1 MGVDGGGGGGPVRN
15 QAPFNVGRNA
25 PRSVLCLSPGLQ
37 QRYSRLAALRW
48 LLPQPGHLGTDQGPV
63 GPTSLEVDS
72 DTLEAW
78 VGAATRIS
86 AASAVRHRA
95 RCAESGLQQRPGAVG
110 AQSCSN
116 RAGQPPSPHLR
127 GLGSSRYPRSRFTPF
142 ASAPAPGIDQARFL
156 RRPPGNTQS
165 VPCSSGRALSGS
177 LGAMG
182 SPVPGPGK
190 DALREREVQPEC
202 SSPLLESHWFR
213 LWRR

>member
-1 MGVDGGGGGGPVRN
+1 MGGREGGGQVRN
-15 QAPFNVGRNA
+15 QAPLNVGRNA
-25 PRSVLCLSPGLQ
+25 SSRVRGRSPGFQ
-37 QRYSRLAALRW
+37 QRYRSRAALRW
-48 LLPQPGHLGTDQGPV
+48 LPSLPGHLGTDQGPV

-72 DTLEAW
+72 DTLGAW
-78 VGAATRIS
+78 VVAATRIF

-95 RCAESGLQQRPGAVG
+95 RCAESGPQQRPGAVG

-127 GLGSSRYPRSRFTPF
+127 GLGSSRYPRSRFMPF

-156 RRPPGNTQS
+156 RRTPENTQS
-165 VPCSSGRALSGS
+165 VPCSSGQALSGRP
-177 LGAMG
+177 GAVG